1 MQLYGTSRRATT
13 IAGGRVALLAPPSV
27 LATRPSVVSVRKR
40 RAAGVGQLA
49 AHDRPRE
56 KMARNGPGALG
67 DNELLAIV
75 LGHGSRQLGVL
86 ALANELLS
94 EVGGLHGLVR
104 SPRDLLRRWAGV
116 GPAQAARILAAIELG
131 RRSLLQQRT
140 RRQFL
145 SAQDVAAYL
154 GPQFGGRGV
163 EHFGVMLLDTRNRE
177 LRTLVLTVGVLDGAP
192 THPREVF
199 REAAAGGAAGLV
211 LFHNH
216 PSGDPSPS
224 GDDVE
229 LTARLAAA
237 GELMG
242 IAVLDHLIL
251 ANNRYFSFSE
261 MRPHVLGE
269 KG

>member
-1 MQLYGTSRRATT
+1 MRLYGQTRRATT
-13 IAGGRVALLAPPSV
+13 IAGGRIALLAPSSALVPRLTPV
-27 LATRPSVVSVRKR
+27 PMGRTRT
-40 RAAGVGQLA
+40 AGVSQLA
-49 AHDRPRE
+49 VHDRPRE

-75 LGHGSRQLGVL
+75 LGHGSRGMGVL
-86 ALANELLS
+86 ALANQLLS
-94 EVGGLHGLVR
+94 EVGGLHGLIR
-104 SPRDLLRRWAGV
+104 SPRDLLQRWAGV

-131 RRSLLQQRT
+131 RRSFLQDGA

-154 GPQFGGRGV
+154 GPQYGGRGV

-199 REAAAGGAAGLV
+199 REAVAGGAAGLV

-224 GDDVE
+224 GDDVD
-229 LTARLAAA
+229 LTARMAAA

-251 ANNRYFSFSE
+251 ANNRYFSFCE